1 MLTHVSWL
9 FDRRLTLA
17 TYQHC
22 FHLFLI
28 KRLQKST
35 ELCPKS
41 FSWMLRQLFAIYFSV
56 PICFVCP
63 VVIPE
68 PFVHSRGIRLLGTYS
83 LPCVGCLNILLAML
97 LENIDQSRFLTKLQ
111 MRMSW
116 TSKRSF
122 RAAVEDMSSLNANF
136 PQR

>member
-1 MLTHVSWL
+1 MSKII
-9 FDRRLTLA
+9 
-17 TYQHC
+17 
-22 FHLFLI
+22 FLDAETTFRHI
-28 KRLQKST
+28 F
-35 ELCPKS
+35 LCTNLLCLS
-41 FSWMLRQLFAIYFSV
+41 RGD
-56 PICFVCP
+56 
-63 VVIPE
+63 PE
-68 PFVHSRGIRLLGTYS
+68 PFVHSRGIRLLGTHS